1 MNKSVPRKSLK
12 LHGYRPGIKDIWNAF
27 MVRGAVFT
35 KNDIPICPTTANEIP
50 QDIILW
56 TEAQR
61 IYKRERAAGKR
72 KFHISAFVCFYLDD
86 YKFDCPTGI
95 WHKYAQTLR
104 ILRHFDGVITPDFS
118 TYQDFAYPIK
128 LGNTYRM
135 RAFGYWLGKNGIPV
149 INNVR
154 WGTPETYAYCFDG
167 IEQNSIVAIGT
178 AGGGP
183 KKLIDRPRFEAGLK
197 ELVRVLK
204 PHTIVVYGSA
214 NYSCFDELRQ
224 QGVKIIAFKSQMTLA
239 HERKAAR

>member
-1 MNKSVPRKSLK
+1 MQPSLLCKSHK
-12 LHGYRPGIKDIWNAF
+12 LRGSRPGIKDIWNAF
-27 MVRGAVFT
+27 MVKGATFT
-35 KNDIPICPTTANEIP
+35 KNDIPICPTTATETP
-50 QDIILW
+50 KDIIPW
-56 TEAQR
+56 TEAKR

-86 YKFDCPTGI
+86 YKFDGPTGI
-95 WHKYAQTLR
+95 WHKYAQALR

-135 RAFGYWLGKNGIPV
+135 RAFVYWLGTKGIPV

-154 WGTPETYAYCFDG
+154 WGTPETYSYCFDG

-178 AGGGP
+178 VGSSP
-183 KKLIDRPRFEAGLK
+183 RKLIDRPRFEAGLK

-204 PHTIVVYGSA
+204 PRTIIVYGSD
-214 NYSCFDELRQ
+214 NYPCFDELRKQ
-224 QGVKIIAFKSQMTLA
+224 DIEIIAFKSHTAQA
-239 HERKAAR
+239 YERRQAQ